1 MNKVKLFTDWVFAVW
16 TVWVLTISTVWAA
29 DSVINTHISDPN
41 GFKDQAVIAILYT
54 LLSAPFYATV
64 YFTTKWT
71 VTWFQSKIL
80 TKYVV
85 EEVEVV
91 KEVIREIPSKD
102 IIIKNINVQ
111 DGVYLEE

>member
-1 MNKVKLFTDWVFAVW
+1 MSEKVKLFTEWIFAVW
-16 TVWVLTISTVWAA
+16 TVWVLM
-29 DSVINTHISDPN
+29 
-41 GFKDQAVIAILYT
+41 IAIASWNPSSGVDALFGTAVLYT

-71 VTWFQSKIL
+71 VAWFRSKIL

-91 KEVIREIPSKD
+91 KEVIRETSSTD

>member
-16 TVWVLTISTVWAA
+16 TVWILM
-29 DSVINTHISDPN
+29 
-41 GFKDQAVIAILYT
+41 IAIANWNPSSGVDDLFGTAATYT

-85 EEVEVV
+85 EEVV